1 MSEELIVRH
10 GSPTL
15 PGLKTGSL
23 FSCACPDGAELC
35 RTLRSWNRR
44 LAPKGVRALGLR
56 LLKGRALIYV
66 YRPARLARDLERAEV
81 RALLA
86 DRGYPTDA
94 TACVRTLC
102 QRLRR
107 TEEFPHEIGLFLS
120 YPPEDVRGFIENR
133 AGGFKC
139 VGCWKVYGDAAAAR
153 ALFGKYSH
161 CTRVYCDRYARGVP
175 LERLTVAG

>member
-1 MSEELIVRH
+1 M
-10 GSPTL
+10 
-15 PGLKTGSL
+15 
-23 FSCACPDGAELC
+23 
-35 RTLRSWNRR
+35 
-44 LAPKGVRALGLR
+44 
-56 LLKGRALIYV
+56 
-66 YRPARLARDLERAEV
+66 